1 MSHTATIRRT
11 VRHPSFRLAAL
22 DMAGTSLGIAAWGLV
37 TGVAMV
43 KSGMPVGMAMFM
55 SLAVYAGSAQLA
67 VIPLLSVGAPLWVI
81 WLTAACVNLR
91 FVIFSSMWRS
101 YFAHLPLRKRL
112 AIGYFSGDVI
122 YVAFMKRF
130 PDPRPE
136 PEQIPYF
143 WGAASSNWLAWQVP
157 SIAGILLA
165 NAVPLSW
172 GLGFAGV
179 LALLGVLLSLLF
191 DRATWLATGVAAT
204 AAIAAFALPLKLN
217 ILVALA
223 AAVAA
228 GLLMEAV
235 DRRRHKPELL
245 LVPANSVMPP
255 EEREHVAA
263 GDVVPLREERHP

>member
-1 MSHTATIRRT
+1 MSRIAH
-11 VRHPSFRLAAL
+11 VRSTLQHPSFRLAAA

-43 KSGMPVGMAMFM
+43 KTGMSVGMALFM
-55 SLAVYAGSAQLA
+55 SLMVYAGSAQLA
-67 VIPLLSVGAPLWVI
+67 VLPLMAVGAPLWVV
-81 WLTAACVNLR
+81 WLTACCVNLR
-91 FVIFSSMWRS
+91 FVIFSSMWRC
-101 YFAHLPLRKRL
+101 YFAHLPLRQRL

-122 YVAFMKRF
+122 YVAFLKRF
-130 PDPRPE
+130 PQPVPE
-136 PEQIPYF
+136 PNQVPYF
-143 WGAASSNWLAWQVP
+143 WGAATTNWLAWQVP

-191 DRATWLATGVAAT
+191 DRATWLATGVACT

-217 ILVALA
+217 ILVAIA

-245 LVPANSVMPP
+245 LLPPDSVLPP

-263 GDVVPLREERHP
+263 GDVVPLREESHP